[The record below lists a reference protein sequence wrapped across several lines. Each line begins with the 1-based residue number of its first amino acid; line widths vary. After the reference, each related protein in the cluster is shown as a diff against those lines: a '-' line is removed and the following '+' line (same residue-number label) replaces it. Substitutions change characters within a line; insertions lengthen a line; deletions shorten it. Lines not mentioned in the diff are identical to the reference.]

1 MDMLGERI
9 KDSLKIRN
17 LNQKELAYM
26 VDVSEVTMSRYIS
39 GARCPKSDIIKKIA
53 NALDVPVSYLVSDP
67 NDEESMYEYNKV
79 FRIIEIYAKT
89 WNNED
94 KMKLIHLLST
104 KNEVSK
110 L

>member
-1 MDMLGERI
+1 MDMVGERI
-9 KDSLKIRN
+9 KDALKIRN
-17 LNQKELAYM
+17 INQKELAYM

-39 GARCPKSDIIKKIA
+39 GTRYPKSDIIKKIA

-89 WNNED
+89 WSNED

-104 KNEVSK
+104 KNEASK